1 MEVTFAFKLDQ
12 EVTSVLGDKGIIE
25 MCAVAR
31 GGNQYLVTLVGG
43 KDTWFYEDR
52 LIPAS
57 GVSTEMRSAMGA

>member
-1 MEVTFAFKLDQ
+1 VETVFKFELDQ
-12 EVTSVLGDKGIIE
+12 WVTSVLGDKGIIE

-52 LIPAS
+52 LMQSKAATQTVS
-57 GVSTEMRSAMGA
+57 GMGV